1 MTDHTFGVGDKIVR
15 FGRVY
20 EIFKMVTEE
29 DPFSGKTEEMMYFK
43 PVFEGD
49 DSRSLICAI
58 PVNNICLTNIRLP
71 MSQAECDQLLALLDS
86 KYEMKGRFNTRL
98 AKDVLKTNE
107 PDKIAMMLK
116 KLAIVKRDP
125 DVNFTYTKKTVFR
138 QGLKRLQ
145 EEVALVKGIS
155 LEEARKKLIGLLQ
168 SQAAQS
174 LPLDDDDDFEA
185 DDESLNLC
193 LDEIEE

>member
-1 MTDHTFGVGDKIVR
+1 MTDHKFKIGDKIVR

-20 EIFKMVTEE
+20 GIFKISVEE
-29 DPFSGKTEEMMYFK
+29 NPDTGEDEELIYFK
-43 PVFEGD
+43 PVYE
-49 DSRSLICAI
+49 SQANRTLICAI
-58 PVNNICLTNIRLP
+58 PISNIELTNIRLP
-71 MSQAECDQLLALLDS
+71 MSEEECDSLLDLLDS

-98 AKDVLKTNE
+98 AKEVLKTNE
-107 PDKIAMMLK
+107 PEKIAMMLK

-155 LEEARKKLIGLLQ
+155 LEEARKKLIKMLQ

-174 LPLDDDDDFEA
+174 LPLDENDDLDD
-185 DDESLNLC
+185 
-193 LDEIEE
+193 

>member
-1 MTDHTFGVGDKIVR
+1 MTDHKFKIGDKIVR

-20 EIFKMVTEE
+20 EIFKISIEE
-29 DPFSGKTEEMMYFK
+29 NPDTGEDEELIYFK
-43 PVFEGD
+43 PVYE
-49 DSRSLICAI
+49 SQANKTLICAI
-58 PVNNICLTNIRLP
+58 PVSNIDLTNIRLP
-71 MSQAECDQLLALLDS
+71 MSEEECDNLLDLLDS

-98 AKDVLKTNE
+98 AKEVLKTNE
-107 PDKIAMMLK
+107 PEKIAMMLK

-155 LEEARKKLIGLLQ
+155 LEEARKKLIKMLQ

-174 LPLDDDDDFEA
+174 LPLDEDGD
-185 DDESLNLC
+185 
-193 LDEIEE
+193 LD